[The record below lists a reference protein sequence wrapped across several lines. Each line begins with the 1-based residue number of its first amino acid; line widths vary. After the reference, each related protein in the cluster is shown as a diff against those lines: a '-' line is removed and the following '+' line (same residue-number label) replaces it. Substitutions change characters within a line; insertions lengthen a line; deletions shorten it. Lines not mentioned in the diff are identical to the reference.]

1 MVLKSDTKEV
11 VVNATL
17 RKIVEINKKF
27 KVKNFKDVFFKAMND
42 MDLAFLGQLIFE
54 FCEDQS
60 IFNKDINQVYDFMTD
75 WIQGSDVESLDG
87 MQPEPRSYEKMYK
100 LLAEEINLKSF
111 FGKKM
116 SEKELEDQLKD
127 PLASFDIN
135 KMIANTAEKVM
146 GEVVAEEFKGFRG

>member
-1 MVLKSDTKEV
+1 MILKTNSKEV
-11 VVNATL
+11 VINATL

-116 SEKELEDQLKD
+116 SEKELKEQLEN

-146 GEVVAEEFKGFRG
+146 GEAVAEEFKGFRG